1 VPSGLGTR
9 SVPLEL
15 GTQAVLVGLTVLD
28 TSGHAHDVVLVLR
41 AAGCTRSR
49 LETVVTVL
57 FLDSCL
63 DFLDSEKVLCRLTQS
78 LADGRVRSNVVL
90 ERDLGSSA
98 PCLTLFAHSGSC
110 THLGLSNLTSP
121 ASVVG
126 SVVVTLGMP
135 LAPFSADRRP

>member
-9 SVPLEL
+9 SS
-15 GTQAVLVGLTVLD
+15 VLVGLTVQDAPGL
-28 TSGHAHDVVLVLR
+28 AREVVLVLR
-41 AAGCTRSR
+41 AAGSTGSH

-63 DFLDSEKVLCRLTQS
+63 DFLEMEKVLCRLTRS